1 MTIHDDHPRRDS
13 LLSRQKIVDAQNKG
27 LLADSALI
35 AHGRGEA
42 FDYLLGE
49 CTIPSARRAE
59 EESVNRLSAAL
70 HPVISLN
77 GNSTVLAGRD
87 AVKLAALVGCK
98 IEINIFYRTESRI
111 DLLFQTLNL
120 IKNEVAFENPSDEI
134 ASEIWSQMVA
144 NVEILGVSPDAQIPG
159 LDGPR
164 AKCCS
169 QGIYASDTV
178 LVPLEDGDRCEAL
191 IRMGKQVLVVDL
203 NPLSRTART
212 ATVTIVDNV
221 SRAFNEMVK
230 IALEKPASPHVTW
243 DNRSALIDAIDTMG
257 KAAARSFGRDA

>member
-59 EESVNRLSAAL
+59 KESVNRLTAARR
-70 HPVISLN
+70 PVISLN

-87 AVKLAALVGCK
+87 AMKLAALVGCK
-98 IEINIFYRTESRI
+98 IEINIFYRTDTRVN
-111 DLLFQTLNL
+111 LLSQTLNL
-120 IKNEVAFENPSDEI
+120 IKNEVASENPSGEI
-134 ASEIWSQMVA
+134 TSEIWSQMVA
-144 NVEILGVSPDAQIPG
+144 NVEILGTSPDAQIPG
-159 LDGPR
+159 LEGPR

-169 QGIYASDTV
+169 QGIHAADTV
-178 LVPLEDGDRCEAL
+178 MVPLEDGDRCEAL
-191 IRMGKQVLVVDL
+191 IQMGKQVLVVDL

-212 ATVTIVDNV
+212 ANVTIVDNV
-221 SRAFNEMVK
+221 SRAFDEMVK
-230 IALEKPASPHVTW
+230 IALEKPAYPDITW
-243 DNRSALIDAIDTMG
+243 DNRAALIDAIETMG
-257 KAAARSFGRDA
+257 KAAARSFDQGD

>member
-59 EESVNRLSAAL
+59 EESVNRLAAARC
-70 HPVISLN
+70 PVISLN

-98 IEINIFYRTESRI
+98 IEINIFYRTDSRVN
-111 DLLFQTLNL
+111 LLSKTLNL
-120 IKNEVAFENPSDEI
+120 IKNEVASEKPSDEI
-134 ASEIWSQMVA
+134 TSEIWSQMVA
-144 NVEILGVSPDAQIPG
+144 NVEILGTRPDAQIPG
-159 LDGPR
+159 LEGPR

-169 QGIYASDTV
+169 RGMHIADTV

-191 IRMGKQVLVVDL
+191 IQMGKQVIVVDL
-203 NPLSRTART
+203 NPLSRSARF
-212 ATVTIVDNV
+212 ANVTIVDNV
-221 SRAFNEMVK
+221 SRAFKEMVK
-230 IALEKPASPHVTW
+230 IALEKPASPDTTW
-243 DNRSALIDAIDTMG
+243 DNRTTLIDAIDTMG
-257 KAAARSFGRDA
+257 KAAVRSFDHDD

>member
-13 LLSRQKIVDAQNKG
+13 LLSRQKIVDAQKKG

-59 EESVNRLSAAL
+59 EESVNRLAAARC
-70 HPVISLN
+70 PVISLN

-98 IEINIFYRTESRI
+98 IEINIFYRTDSRVN
-111 DLLFQTLNL
+111 LLSKTLNL
-120 IKNEVAFENPSDEI
+120 IKNEVASEKPSDEI
-134 ASEIWSQMVA
+134 TSEIWSQMVA
-144 NVEILGVSPDAQIPG
+144 NVEILGTRPDAQIPG
-159 LDGPR
+159 LEGPR

-169 QGIYASDTV
+169 RGIHIADTV

-191 IRMGKQVLVVDL
+191 IQMGKQVIVVDL
-203 NPLSRTART
+203 NPLSRSARF
-212 ATVTIVDNV
+212 ANVTIVDNV
-221 SRAFNEMVK
+221 SRAFKEMVK
-230 IALEKPASPHVTW
+230 IALEKPASPDTTW
-243 DNRSALIDAIDTMG
+243 DNRTTLIDAIDTMG
-257 KAAARSFGRDA
+257 KAAVRSFDHDD

>member
-59 EESVNRLSAAL
+59 EESVNRLAAARC
-70 HPVISLN
+70 PVISLN

-98 IEINIFYRTESRI
+98 IEINIFYRTDSRVN
-111 DLLFQTLNL
+111 LLSKTLNL
-120 IKNEVAFENPSDEI
+120 IKNEVASEKPSDEI
-134 ASEIWSQMVA
+134 TSEIWSQMVA
-144 NVEILGVSPDAQIPG
+144 NVEILGTRPDAQIPG
-159 LDGPR
+159 LEGQR

-169 QGIYASDTV
+169 RGMHIADTV

-191 IRMGKQVLVVDL
+191 IQMGKQVIVVDL
-203 NPLSRTART
+203 NPLSRSARF
-212 ATVTIVDNV
+212 ANVTIVDNV
-221 SRAFNEMVK
+221 SRAFKEMVK
-230 IALEKPASPHVTW
+230 IALEKPASPDTTW
-243 DNRSALIDAIDTMG
+243 DNRTTLIDAIDTMG
-257 KAAARSFGRDA
+257 KAAVRSFDHDD

>member
-1 MTIHDDHPRRDS
+1 MGSEMCIRD
-13 LLSRQKIVDAQNKG
+13 RKKG

-49 CTIPSARRAE
+49 CTTPSARRAE
-59 EESVNRLSAAL
+59 EESVNRLAAARR
-70 HPVISLN
+70 PVISLN

-98 IEINIFYRTESRI
+98 IEINIFYRTDSRVN
-111 DLLFQTLNL
+111 LLSQTLNL
-120 IKNEVAFENPSDEI
+120 IKNEVASENPSDEI
-134 ASEIWSQMVA
+134 TSEIWSQMVA
-144 NVEILGVSPDAQIPG
+144 NVEILGTTPDAHIPG
-159 LDGPR
+159 LEGPR

-169 QGIYASDTV
+169 QGIHAADTV

-191 IRMGKQVLVVDL
+191 IQMGKQVLVVDL

-212 ATVTIVDNV
+212 ATVTIVDDI
-221 SRAFNEMVK
+221 SRAFREMIK
-230 IALEKPASPHVTW
+230 LALENPSAPDSKW
-243 DNRSALIDAIDTMG
+243 DNRTILVDAIDTMG
-257 KAAARSFGRDA
+257 QASSTLFGQDG

>member
-13 LLSRQKIVDAQNKG
+13 LLSRQNIVDAQNKG

-49 CTIPSARRAE
+49 CTIPSAKRAE
-59 EESVNRLSAAL
+59 EESVSRLVAAL
-70 HPVISLN
+70 YPVISLN

-98 IEINIFYRTESRI
+98 IEINIFYRTEARI
-111 DLLFQTLNL
+111 NLLSQTLNQV
-120 IKNEVAFENPSDEI
+120 KNEVAFENPSDEI
-134 ASEIWSQMVA
+134 DSEIWSQMVA
-144 NVEILGVSPDAQIPG
+144 NVEILGMSPDAQIPG

-169 QGIYASDTV
+169 QGIYAADTV

-191 IRMGKQVLVVDL
+191 IQMGKQVIVVDL

-212 ATVTIVDNV
+212 ATVTIVDHA

-230 IALEKPASPHVTW
+230 IALKKPASPNITW
-243 DNRSALIDAIDTMG
+243 DNRSALIDAVDTMG
-257 KAAARSFGRDA
+257 KAAVRSFGQDA

>member
-13 LLSRQKIVDAQNKG
+13 LLSRQKIVDAQKKG

-49 CTIPSARRAE
+49 CTTPSARRAE
-59 EESVNRLSAAL
+59 EESVNRLAAARR
-70 HPVISLN
+70 PVISLN

-98 IEINIFYRTESRI
+98 IEINIFYRTDSRVN
-111 DLLFQTLNL
+111 LLSQTLNL
-120 IKNEVAFENPSDEI
+120 IKNEVASENPSDEI
-134 ASEIWSQMVA
+134 TSEIWSQMVA
-144 NVEILGVSPDAQIPG
+144 NVEILGTTPDAHIPG
-159 LDGPR
+159 LEGPR

-169 QGIYASDTV
+169 QGIHAADTV

-191 IRMGKQVLVVDL
+191 IQMGKQVLVVDL

-212 ATVTIVDNV
+212 ATVTIVDDI
-221 SRAFNEMVK
+221 SRAFREMIK
-230 IALEKPASPHVTW
+230 LALENPSAPDSKW
-243 DNRSALIDAIDTMG
+243 DNRTILVDAIDTMG
-257 KAAARSFGRDA
+257 QASSTLFGQDG

>member
-1 MTIHDDHPRRDS
+1 MTIHEDHPRRES
-13 LLSRQKIVDAQNKG
+13 LLSRQIIVDAQNNG

-49 CTIPSARRAE
+49 RTIPSAERAAI
-59 EESVNRLSAAL
+59 ESVNRLATAH

-87 AVKLAALVGCK
+87 AVKLAALIGCK
-98 IEINIFYRTESRI
+98 IEINIFYRTESRMS
-111 DLLFQTLNL
+111 LLSQALDL
-120 IKNEVAFENPSDEI
+120 IKVEA
-134 ASEIWSQMVA
+134 ASEIPVEGIPPEVWSQQVA
-144 NVEILGVSPDAQIPG
+144 KVEILGKNPDTQIPG
-159 LDGPR
+159 LEGPR

-169 QGIYASDTV
+169 GGILAADVV

-191 IRMGKQVLVVDL
+191 IEMGKQVLVVDL

-221 SRAFNEMVK
+221 SRAFEGMVRN
-230 IALEKPASPHVTW
+230 AAGQPSAPDPMW
-243 DNRSALIDAIDTMG
+243 DNDAILIDAISTIG
-257 KAAARSFGRDA
+257 KAATRSFSQEN

>member
-1 MTIHDDHPRRDS
+1 MTIHEDHPRRDS
-13 LLSRQKIVDAQNKG
+13 LLSRQKMVDAQNKG

-59 EESVNRLSAAL
+59 EESVNRLAAARC
-70 HPVISLN
+70 PVISLN

-87 AVKLAALVGCK
+87 AMKLAALVGCK
-98 IEINIFYRTESRI
+98 IEINIFYRTDSRVN
-111 DLLFQTLNL
+111 LLYQTLNL
-120 IKNEVAFENPSDEI
+120 IKNDVASENPSGEI
-134 ASEIWSQMVA
+134 TSEIWSQMVA
-144 NVEILGVSPDAQIPG
+144 NIEILGTSPDAQIPG
-159 LDGPR
+159 LEGPR

-169 QGIYASDTV
+169 QGIHAADTV

-191 IRMGKQVLVVDL
+191 IKMGKQVLVVDL

-212 ATVTIVDNV
+212 ANVTIVDNV

-230 IALEKPASPHVTW
+230 IGLEKPASPDITW
-243 DNRSALIDAIDTMG
+243 DNRTALIDAIETMG
-257 KAAARSFGRDA
+257 KAAARSFDRDD

>member
-13 LLSRQKIVDAQNKG
+13 LLSRQNIVDAQNKG

-49 CTIPSARRAE
+49 CTIPSAKRAE
-59 EESVNRLSAAL
+59 EESVSRLVAAL
-70 HPVISLN
+70 YPVISLN

-111 DLLFQTLNL
+111 NLLSQTLNQV
-120 IKNEVAFENPSDEI
+120 KNEVAFENPSDEI
-134 ASEIWSQMVA
+134 DSEIWSQMVA
-144 NVEILGVSPDAQIPG
+144 NVEILGMSPDAQIPG

-169 QGIYASDTV
+169 QGIYAADTV

-191 IRMGKQVLVVDL
+191 IQMGKQVIVVDL

-212 ATVTIVDNV
+212 ATVTIVDHA

-230 IALEKPASPHVTW
+230 IALKKPASPNITW
-243 DNRSALIDAIDTMG
+243 DNRSALIDAVDTMG
-257 KAAARSFGRDA
+257 KAAVRSFGQDA